1 MIQSMTG
8 YGKATK
14 DLPERQITVEVRSLN
29 SKQADIIL
37 RIPTLFRSCEMELR
51 KIVASRLVRGKIEVI
66 LTVNDLTGRTLPE
79 VNATAVEHY
88 LSRLRDIASR
98 TGIRDESALVQ
109 ALLRWPEILTEKDQE
124 IDETLW
130 QQTLE
135 TLDEA
140 LQATEAFRRR
150 EGEALEADMRG
161 HVQTI
166 LQLLEEVTP
175 LEAERIERVR
185 QRLQKHLDELPNL
198 QSADR
203 ERFEQEIAYY
213 LDKLDINEEKV
224 RLANHCRYFL
234 ETLEQEEYPGRKL
247 GFIAQEMG
255 REINTLGAKASH
267 AGIQKLVVRM
277 KDELEKIKEQSF
289 NVL

>member
-1 MIQSMTG
+1 MILSMTG
-8 YGKATK
+8 YGRVIR
-14 DLPERQITVEVRSLN
+14 DFPERQITVEVKSLN
-29 SKQADIIL
+29 SKQTDLAMRL
-37 RIPTLFRSCEMELR
+37 PALFRSREMELR
-51 KIVASRLVRGKIEVI
+51 RLVAARLVRGKIEVI
-66 LTVNDLTGRTLPE
+66 LTLHDLTGRTLPD
-79 VNATAVEHY
+79 VNAAAVEHY
-88 LSRLRDIASR
+88 LTQLREVARHLDIH
-98 TGIRDESALVQ
+98 DEAPLLQ
-109 ALLRWPEILTEKDQE
+109 AVLRWPDVLSEKTQE

-135 TLDEA
+135 TLEEA
-140 LQATEAFRRR
+140 LQQTESFRRR
-150 EGEALEADMRG
+150 EGKALDADMRE
-161 HVQTI
+161 HVLNIQN
-166 LQLLEEVTP
+166 LLDQVTP
-175 LEAERIERVR
+175 YEEERITRVR
-185 QRLQKHLDELPNL
+185 ERLSKHLDELTSL

-234 ETLEQEEYPGRKL
+234 ETMDQSDTPGRKL

-267 AGIQKLVVRM
+267 AAIQQLVVRM
-277 KDELEKIKEQSF
+277 KDELEKIKEQAF